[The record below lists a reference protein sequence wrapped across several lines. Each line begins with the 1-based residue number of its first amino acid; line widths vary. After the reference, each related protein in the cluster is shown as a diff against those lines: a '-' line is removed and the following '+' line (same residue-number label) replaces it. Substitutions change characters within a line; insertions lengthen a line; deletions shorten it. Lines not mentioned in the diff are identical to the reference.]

1 MATLLSTIITQAR
14 KPLLE
19 ATAFFW
25 TDAELLELA
34 NDGIKELWKGVIDL
48 YKDHIV
54 TIDETNISAVANT
67 RALSGVPTDLFKI
80 RYIEPRTLGA
90 SSSNMGL
97 IFKPRDI
104 THPDFVAARAS
115 RSVNPRGSV
124 IFYAV
129 LNAGAPVGAPA
140 IHIAPMVSSA
150 VLLTVGYVPT
160 IAAKLSSEANP
171 IPGESD
177 KAVMAYVVA
186 HARAKEREDRS
197 PDPEWISIYATE
209 KRNILTALTP
219 RSEQEPETVVGM
231 FEPAGDGIGDYI
243 S

>member
-1 MATLLSTIITQAR
+1 MATLMSTIITRAR
-14 KPLLE
+14 KTLLE
-19 ATAFFW
+19 PTASFW
-25 TDAELLELA
+25 SDAELLEHGNA
-34 NDGIKELWKGVIDL
+34 AIKELWKGVIDL

-54 TIDETNISAVANT
+54 TIDETNVTAAANT
-67 RALSGVPTDLFKI
+67 RALAGVPTDLFKV
-80 RYIEPRTLGA
+80 RYIEPRVVG
-90 SSSNMGL
+90 SSSPNLGL

-104 THPDFVAARAS
+104 THPDFVSARAA
-115 RSVNPRGSV
+115 RSVNPRCSV

-150 VLLTVGYVPT
+150 VNLAVGYVQV
-160 IAAKLSSEANP
+160 IADKLSSDANP

-177 KAVMAYVVA
+177 KAIEAYIIA
-186 HARAKEREDRS
+186 QARAKEREDRS
-197 PDPEWISIYATE
+197 PDPEWISVYATE

-231 FEPAGDGIGDYI
+231 FEPSGDGIGDYI